1 MKTHLSIEDKK
12 THWITMAHQKNQIP
26 KDPLKSPLKFTAIKT
41 QDNTQSTHW
50 NWTHKSKQHKHRA
63 IEPEWMKYRENTIK
77 QHKLHEEDWRFLLTQ
92 PIHNTHKKINEI
104 KSSYIY
110 VFKWIIL
117 KIKKKGNKTTKLKLE
132 FYCFDPCL

>member
-26 KDPLKSPLKFTAIKT
+26 KDPLKSPLKFTATKT
-41 QDNTQSTHW
+41 HDNTQRTLW
-50 NWTHKSKQHKHRA
+50 NWTHKPKQYKHRL
-63 IEPEWMKYRENTIK
+63 IELEWMKYREIRIK
-77 QHKLHEEDWRFLLTQ
+77 QYTLHEEDWWFLLTHS
-92 PIHNTHKKINEI
+92 IHNTHKKINEI